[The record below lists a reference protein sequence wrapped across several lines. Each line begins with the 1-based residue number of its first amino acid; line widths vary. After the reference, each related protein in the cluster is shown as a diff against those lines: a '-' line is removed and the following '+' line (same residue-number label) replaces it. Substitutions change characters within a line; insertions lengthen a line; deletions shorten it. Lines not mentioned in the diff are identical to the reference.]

1 MNLLKK
7 IIQTA
12 KDAIDGVRLTT
23 KLKLF
28 IKSKKSDEEL
38 EIIRLQ
44 EQLERE
50 IRADCL
56 CNAFNIF
63 IELQNRK
70 ECIQRLEEFQ
80 AYLLSEVKEDEKN
93 EN

>member
-23 KLKLF
+23 KIKLF
-28 IKSKKSDEEL
+28 IKSKKSDKEL
-38 EIIRLQ
+38 EIVNLQ
-44 EQLERE
+44 EQLEQE
-50 IRADCL
+50 IRADYL
-56 CNAFNIF
+56 CNAFNTF

-70 ECIQRLEEFQ
+70 KYIQRLEEFQ

>member
-23 KLKLF
+23 KIKLF
-28 IKSKKSDEEL
+28 IKSKKSDKEL
-38 EIIRLQ
+38 EIVNLQ
-44 EQLERE
+44 EQLEQE
-50 IRADCL
+50 IRADYL
-56 CNAFNIF
+56 SNAFNTF
-63 IELQNRK
+63 IELQNK
-70 ECIQRLEEFQ
+70 KKYIQRLEEFQ
-80 AYLLSEVKEDEKN
+80 TYLLSEVKEDEKN